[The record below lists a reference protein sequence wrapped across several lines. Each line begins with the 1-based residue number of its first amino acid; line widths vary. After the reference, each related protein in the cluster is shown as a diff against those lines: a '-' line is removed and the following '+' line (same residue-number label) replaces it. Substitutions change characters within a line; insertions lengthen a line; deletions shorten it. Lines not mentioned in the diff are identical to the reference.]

1 MSRNVGAVGDT
12 AYIGENQSKGVD
24 VISDKKILYI
34 DMDGVIVDFDSAFAR
49 LDPAVLEEFHGNE
62 DQIPGLFALMTPI
75 AGAIEAVTELT
86 TVFDTYVLSTV
97 PWHNNSGASQKI
109 EWIQDHFGAEEGS
122 PLWKRVILSH
132 HKHLNRGDF
141 LIDDRPHRNGAR
153 EFEETNAA
161 GQLIHFGSAE
171 FPDWDTV
178 LSHLR
183 GRV

>member
-1 MSRNVGAVGDT
+1 MS
-12 AYIGENQSKGVD
+12 S
-24 VISDKKILYI
+24 KKILYI

-49 LDPAVLEEFHGNE
+49 LGPEVLEKFRGNE

-75 AGAIEAVTELT
+75 AGAIDAVSELST
-86 TVFDTYVLSTV
+86 IFDTYVLSTV
-97 PWHNNSGASQKI
+97 PWHNISGASQKI
-109 EWIQDHFGAEEGS
+109 EWIQNHFGADKGS

-171 FPDWDTV
+171 FPDWDAV
-178 LSHLR
+178 LSYLR